1 MADIKTEKQK
11 VKEITDKLEEGL
23 KELFESEKYKKYLST
38 MSKFHNYSFNNT
50 LLIALQ
56 RPDASL
62 VAGYQAW
69 QKNFNRHV
77 KRGEKGIRILA
88 PAPYKIKEERDKLDP
103 VTGEVM
109 LDKDGM
115 PQTEEVEVKIPAF
128 RAVSVFDVAQTE
140 GEPLPELEAKEL
152 LSTVEGYEDFIK
164 AVTYVAPVPIGFEDI
179 PGASKGYFN
188 IGENR
193 IAVQEGMSESQ
204 TLKTMVHET
213 AHSMLHNK
221 EVNREDILAPAKDR
235 NSKEVEAE
243 SIAFTVCN
251 HFGIDTS
258 DYSFGYIAGW
268 SSGKDMKELKS
279 SLDTIRRTAS
289 ELITGIEEQL
299 KELQRDREIMQEQS
313 QEFILAISNTERSH
327 FDIAG
332 VKGMEG
338 AELMGSLLAMKD
350 ADRENV
356 EAYLESRGAWV
367 THLGDDRSEEVEEF
381 HVDYIYDTDTYAITD
396 VKYAMEM
403 DRKANEPVKD
413 SDVVLKIMYGENDG
427 YEIDKITNM
436 TREQAIDL
444 AYKLAALDGNEW
456 DGNIQDFMEEN
467 GAEYV
472 PVIVKDGRNSGMPE
486 FFDIAVDLKAEEVTL
501 EEELSGMEYAASII
515 HRLEHGKG
523 VFSPDE
529 RNLIVNYGYKLDD
542 YEKTKELAD
551 MLAYRI
557 ENESANAALTVIDAQ
572 AEIDALP
579 DGMIGLSE
587 MHGYG
592 YTWEEML
599 PLTKETA
606 LELFDSDLAVYQLH
620 KDGSETLIEDKE
632 QIMGHEGIF
641 GIEKSDWENERELR
655 SMQAELAE
663 SGANKEAQLLYGS
676 SDKYGIYQLKDNPEL
691 RDFHFAGTAELLK
704 RGILSD
710 DFKEIQP
717 ENYNLVY
724 AGELSDIQGQSQGEK
739 LNALFEKFNID
750 HPADYK
756 GHSLSVSDIVVLHEN
771 GENSAHFVDSFG
783 FTELPD
789 FVRGLEGVKE
799 QEADKA
805 EKGLTNEEK
814 QFLETDNAP
823 LIAKNFLAWDE
834 IEDLGY
840 RFFEDGYIDKF
851 KPVEKALFGDGLVSD
866 DTIHDIA
873 RRMQGGEDIREELA
887 KALIGGHERV
897 IEADENDGVAV
908 LFGRDAVTV
917 TFGNAEKQISYEE
930 MGTAFLG
937 LMESEYKKIEQAR
950 AAEEQEEKIA
960 ESVTSGH
967 NVNLSARQKD
977 LKLETE
983 QSEPEQI
990 QAGQPEAQKSYP
1002 AVYGHTLSYAMEHGE
1017 VDKYSD
1023 SRKLDR
1029 ECREA
1034 IEGTIRQNFDGM
1046 HLKHDIVKPLA
1057 EQYGSERMAFVLAS
1071 TIQQESWDGRFS
1083 VDNKAWA
1090 SEFYIPE
1097 NIVHGIDMNRELIV
1111 SSHPAVLDGFIDMFR
1126 SEVLEKEK
1134 ELSAGQEE
1142 ITSGHNVQKLETEQ
1156 SEPEKSAEAP
1166 EFEDMED
1173 GDEIIDLGDETEQVL
1188 AEMKQSLEGRQDTSG
1203 HNVQKLETEPEEMAE
1218 TELAFQ
1224 IADRFISI
1232 QETDGGY
1239 DYSIMGADYK
1249 EIDGGVY
1256 DNPNVSIREA
1266 LNDIVE
1272 DLKDNPFDNGARGNI
1287 SDKDELIPIDYDGL
1301 MEKVEA
1307 ADHIEPQAQGNV
1319 VENFKA
1325 KTNELFHEISEMNPA
1340 EVEETIKCHVQAKID
1355 EYAIQAEIIDVAV
1368 VGSRCRG
1375 LEREG
1380 SDLDVAVE
1388 LSTNEREDVLFDAFN
1403 GDALHIGGVKVD
1415 INPIT
1420 AQRTGTLETYLPQV
1434 EDYLEGVREAR
1445 EKEPVSIFNIRMND
1459 EERWFKNTSG
1469 LDAEGLCKAYAE
1481 CDKPFVE
1488 MGKYGERIEAA
1499 DHAYIEQGERLD
1511 FSIEFNEETDQI
1523 TIFDGD
1529 NFEYKGLRET
1539 LFPKQAEPEVT
1550 LTVAE
1555 CGEFHSMGEFY
1566 ENIPTVEEAVA
1577 IWKQIPPERMNGI
1590 PAIGI
1595 NIHTPGTE
1603 VFEDV
1608 GADILSGKRIDL
1620 DILEFIPDIKNSPQA
1635 MEVIAELVAKL
1646 PEMEIDGN
1654 MGEEFEA
1661 KVWEKRMPDLTPAE
1675 QLAVE
1680 LDRFTYDYDAAVYH
1694 DNSQSMTENVS
1705 ELADAL
1711 KQGDTQDIA
1720 SWLAG
1725 IAADGT
1731 EPEES
1736 RRAKELLEKLA
1747 EYKPLVKIEEMEEQ
1761 NYNMVDNV
1769 LNNGA
1774 GEKAQKEENR
1784 KAQDRPAAK
1793 PSLKARLAEKKA
1805 QVAGAGRE
1813 QEENIKNKQREM

>member
-23 KELFESEKYKKYLST
+23 KELFESEKYKNYLST

-221 EVNREDILAPAKDR
+221 EVNKEDILAPAKDR
-235 NSKEVEAE
+235 NTKEVEAE

-436 TREQAIDL
+436 TREQAVDL
-444 AYKLAALDGNEW
+444 AYKLAALDENEW

-472 PVIVKDGRNSGMPE
+472 PIIVKDGRNSGMPE

-663 SGANKEAQLLYGS
+663 SGANREAQLLYG
-676 SDKYGIYQLKDNPEL
+676 DTGKYGIYQLKDNPEL

-814 QFLETDNAP
+814 QFLETDSAP

-840 RFFEDGYIDKF
+840 HFFEDGYIDKF

-887 KALIGGHERV
+887 KALIGGHERG
-897 IEADENDGVAV
+897 IEADENDGAAV

-1134 ELSAGQEE
+1134 ELSAGQEKM
-1142 ITSGHNVQKLETEQ
+1142 TSEHDVQKLETEQTSMEQ
-1156 SEPEKSAEAP
+1156 SEPEKSAEPP

-1173 GDEIIDLGDETEQVL
+1173 GDEIIDLGDETDQVL

-1203 HNVQKLETEPEEMAE
+1203 HNVQKLETE
-1218 TELAFQ
+1218 LAFQ
-1224 IADRFISI
+1224 IADCFISI

-1307 ADHIEPQAQGNV
+1307 ADHIEPQTQGNAV
-1319 VENFKA
+1319 QNFKA

-1340 EVEETIKCHVQAKID
+1340 EIEEAVKRHVQAKID
-1355 EYAIQAEIIDVAV
+1355 EYVIQAEIIDVAV

-1388 LSTNEREDVLFDAFN
+1388 LSTNEREDDLFNAFN
-1403 GDALHIGGVKVD
+1403 NCDGISIGGIKVD
-1415 INPIT
+1415 INPICT
-1420 AQRTGTLETYLPQV
+1420 ADRHFGKLSPTG
-1434 EDYLEGVREAR
+1434 G
-1445 EKEPVSIFNIRMND
+1445 
-1459 EERWFKNTSG
+1459 G
-1469 LDAEGLCKAYAE
+1469 
-1481 CDKPFVE
+1481 
-1488 MGKYGERIEAA
+1488 
-1499 DHAYIEQGERLD
+1499 
-1511 FSIEFNEETDQI
+1511 
-1523 TIFDGD
+1523 
-1529 NFEYKGLRET
+1529 
-1539 LFPKQAEPEVT
+1539 
-1550 LTVAE
+1550 
-1555 CGEFHSMGEFY
+1555 
-1566 ENIPTVEEAVA
+1566 
-1577 IWKQIPPERMNGI
+1577 
-1590 PAIGI
+1590 
-1595 NIHTPGTE
+1595 
-1603 VFEDV
+1603 
-1608 GADILSGKRIDL
+1608 LSGG
-1620 DILEFIPDIKNSPQA
+1620 SA
-1635 MEVIAELVAKL
+1635 
-1646 PEMEIDGN
+1646 
-1654 MGEEFEA
+1654 
-1661 KVWEKRMPDLTPAE
+1661 
-1675 QLAVE
+1675 
-1680 LDRFTYDYDAAVYH
+1680 
-1694 DNSQSMTENVS
+1694 
-1705 ELADAL
+1705 
-1711 KQGDTQDIA
+1711 
-1720 SWLAG
+1720 
-1725 IAADGT
+1725 
-1731 EPEES
+1731 
-1736 RRAKELLEKLA
+1736 
-1747 EYKPLVKIEEMEEQ
+1747 
-1761 NYNMVDNV
+1761 
-1769 LNNGA
+1769 
-1774 GEKAQKEENR
+1774 
-1784 KAQDRPAAK
+1784 
-1793 PSLKARLAEKKA
+1793 
-1805 QVAGAGRE
+1805 
-1813 QEENIKNKQREM
+1813 